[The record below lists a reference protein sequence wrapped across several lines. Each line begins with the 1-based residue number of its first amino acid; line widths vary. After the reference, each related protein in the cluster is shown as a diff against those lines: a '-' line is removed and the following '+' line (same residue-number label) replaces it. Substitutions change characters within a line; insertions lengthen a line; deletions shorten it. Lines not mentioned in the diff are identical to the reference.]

1 MTKERILERAKEIMK
16 RDKVDAEK
24 AWAIAVA
31 ELTLE
36 EQQAAAAEQA
46 KKQELETV
54 IKEGREVVRELKNLH
69 EKLESDNGQ

>member
-1 MTKERILERAKEIMK
+1 MTKERILERAKEVMK

-36 EQQAAAAEQA
+36 EQQAAAADAA
-46 KKQELETV
+46 KKLELDTLV
-54 IKEGREVVRELKNLH
+54 SEGKKVVKELKDLH
-69 EKLESDNGQ
+69 ERLEGNEND